1 MKVKNSRT
9 CRIYVSGFPNVVGCV
24 DGTHIKIK
32 APNVNEGE
40 YVNRT
45 GFHSLNVQVIFVF

>member
-9 CRIYVSGFPNVVGCV
+9 CRIYVSGFSNVVGCV

-40 YVNRT
+40 YNRT

>member
-1 MKVKNSRT
+1 M
-9 CRIYVSGFPNVVGCV
+9 YVSGFPNVVGCV

-32 APNVNEGE
+32 ALNVNEGE